1 MKYVETN
8 EKQREILNKY
18 CSVEEVSESGIR
30 DALFSRMII
39 RCRKPNT
46 FATNL
51 KETLIYSSLD
61 PDSDNLYSWEYEIV
75 TISLENVKVLRQELD
90 LEKGPTLEKK
100 F

>member
-8 EKQREILNKY
+8 EKEREILNKC
-18 CSVEEVSESGIR
+18 CSVEVVSESGIR
-30 DALFSRMII
+30 DA
-39 RCRKPNT
+39 
-46 FATNL
+46 
-51 KETLIYSSLD
+51 LIYSSLD

-75 TISLENVKVLRQELD
+75 TMSLENVKVLRQELG

>member
-8 EKQREILNKY
+8 EKEREILNKY
-18 CSVEEVSESGIR
+18 CSVEKVSESGIR
-30 DALFSRMII
+30 DALFSRMIV

-46 FATNL
+46 FVTNF
-51 KETLIYSSLD
+51 KETLIYSSIA
-61 PDSDNLYSWEYEIV
+61 PDSQNLYTWEYEIV
-75 TISLENVKVLRQELD
+75 TMSLENVKVLRQELG

>member
-18 CSVEEVSESGIR
+18 CFVEEVSESGIR
-30 DALFSRMII
+30 DALFSRMAV

-51 KETLIYSSLD
+51 KETLIYSSID
-61 PDSDNLYSWEYEIV
+61 PDSENLYSWEYEIV
-75 TISLENVKVLRQELD
+75 TMSLENVKILRQKLD

>member
-8 EKQREILNKY
+8 EKEREILNKY

-51 KETLIYSSLD
+51 K
-61 PDSDNLYSWEYEIV
+61 
-75 TISLENVKVLRQELD
+75 
-90 LEKGPTLEKK
+90 
-100 F
+100 

>member
-39 RCRKPNT
+39 DINN
-46 FATNL
+46 F
-51 KETLIYSSLD
+51 LI
-61 PDSDNLYSWEYEIV
+61 NI
-75 TISLENVKVLRQELD
+75 Q
-90 LEKGPTLEKK
+90 
-100 F
+100 

>member
-1 MKYVETN
+1 MQYVETN
-8 EKQREILNKY
+8 EKQREILSKY
-18 CSVEEVSESGIR
+18 CLVEEVSESGIR
-30 DALFSRMII
+30 DALFARMSI

-51 KETLIYSSLD
+51 KENLIYSSLD

-75 TISLENVKVLRQELD
+75 SMPLESIKELKQELALD
-90 LEKGPTLEKK
+90 KGPTLEKK

>member
-1 MKYVETN
+1 
-8 EKQREILNKY
+8 
-18 CSVEEVSESGIR
+18 
-30 DALFSRMII
+30 MII

-46 FATNL
+46 FATNF
-51 KETLIYSSLD
+51 KETLIYSSFD

-75 TISLENVKVLRQELD
+75 TMSLENVKVLRQELG

>member
-8 EKQREILNKY
+8 AKERKILNKY

-46 FATNL
+46 FATNF

-75 TISLENVKVLRQELD
+75 TMSLENVKILRQELG
-90 LEKGPTLEKK
+90 LEKGPILEKK

>member
-8 EKQREILNKY
+8 EKEREILNKY

-61 PDSDNLYSWEYEIV
+61 PDSDNLYSWEYDVVVVPYARINEV
-75 TISLENVKVLRQELD
+75 KNVLSNKDKMLGL
-90 LEKGPTLEKK
+90 K
-100 F
+100 

>member
-1 MKYVETN
+1 
-8 EKQREILNKY
+8 
-18 CSVEEVSESGIR
+18 
-30 DALFSRMII
+30 MII

-61 PDSDNLYSWEYEIV
+61 PDSDNLCSWEYEIV
-75 TISLENVKVLRQELD
+75 TISLENVKVLRQELGI
-90 LEKGPTLEKK
+90 EKGPTLEKK